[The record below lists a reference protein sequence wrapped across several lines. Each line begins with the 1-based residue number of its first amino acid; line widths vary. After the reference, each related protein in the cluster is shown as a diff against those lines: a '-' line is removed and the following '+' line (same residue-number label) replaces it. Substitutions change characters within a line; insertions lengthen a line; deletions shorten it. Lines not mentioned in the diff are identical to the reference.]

1 MKYRVGYGEEEKYG
15 DEKNK
20 LLEERAR
27 LTGEITSGLRDIGHL
42 ETELDRLIHDIAET
56 GLYTMY
62 SCFFFLLVCLF
73 NKRIRRNKY
82 QFKVLAGET
91 SSKQLFAKSCF
102 ELISRARFCFVF
114 CYLYQ
119 IFYYKAKECFGTMLL
134 LQMKGF

>member
-56 GLYTMY
+56 GLYTIY

-73 NKRIRRNKY
+73 NKEFDLRI

-91 SSKQLFAKSCF
+91 SSKQLMTK
-102 ELISRARFCFVF
+102 LISRARFCFVF
-114 CYLYQ
+114 CCLYQ
-119 IFYYKAKECFGTMLL
+119 IF
-134 LQMKGF
+134 